1 MKKEVLDKMK
11 KFFGKY
17 FKKLT
22 YVFFKPLYTLLALS
36 LVFFTY
42 AVNNDLTL
50 DSVARKFEWTCFSQ
64 WLETNIPSYCSY
76 ILYVSILIGLAFL
89 LQCAS
94 KFLPNIDMPKGNI
107 TSIEP
112 ASDGMMITYFGLFFF
127 ALSVNNAQALMITFI
142 LLFVCLLFSNV
153 YMFNPL
159 FSITQYKFYY
169 ITFKSGKKCLL
180 MSKEKFAYGDSVEFT
195 QLYKLNEF
203 TFID

>member
-1 MKKEVLDKMK
+1 MSYI
-11 KFFGKY
+11 FS
-17 FKKLT
+17 
-22 YVFFKPLYTLLALS
+22 ALS
-36 LVFFTY
+36 IAFPVY
-42 AVNNDLTL
+42 AVNKSLTL
-50 DSVARKFEWTCFSQ
+50 DCMAAELKWTCFSQ

-76 ILYVSILIGLAFL
+76 FLYVSILIGLAFL

-112 ASDGMMITYFGLFFF
+112 ASDGMMISYFGLFFF

-142 LLFVCLLFSNV
+142 LLFLCLLFSNV

-159 FSITQYKFYY
+159 FSFTQYKFYY

-180 MSKEKFAYGDSVEFT
+180 MSKEKFAYGDNVEFT

>member
-1 MKKEVLDKMK
+1 MATKKEKEVTLEQVLWNCRVALRG
-11 KFFGKY
+11 FGSFEKNRD
-17 FKKLT
+17 
-22 YVFFKPLYTLLALS
+22 
-36 LVFFTY
+36 
-42 AVNNDLTL
+42 AV
-50 DSVARKFEWTCFSQ
+50 
-64 WLETNIPSYCSY
+64 
-76 ILYVSILIGLAFL
+76 IGLAFL

-94 KFLPNIDMPKGNI
+94 TFMPNIDMPKGNI

-180 MSKEKFAYGDSVEFT
+180 MSKEKFAYGDNVEFT